1 MRWLGDDMLN
11 IKDLH
16 VQIQDKEILKGLNLK
31 IKPGEVHVLMGV
43 NGSGKSTL
51 VKAISSHYDC
61 TINSGS
67 ITYKQKDLLKLD
79 ASSRANEG
87 IFMSFQNPI
96 EIPGVNN
103 MYFLKTALNEKRK
116 YHNKEELNAASFLKL
131 IREKMNKFNLDEK
144 ILKRDLNE
152 GFSGG
157 EKKRNELLQLLVLE
171 PDLLLLDEIDSGL
184 DIDAIKKVALGI
196 NSLLDKK
203 RSVLMITHHN
213 RMCELIK
220 PDFVHILSDGK
231 IIKTGDY
238 KLAIELEKT
247 GFKDF
252 GAKNETN

>member
-1 MRWLGDDMLN
+1 MLD

-16 VQIQDKEILKGLNLK
+16 VQIGDKDILKGLNLN

-43 NGSGKSTL
+43 NGAGKSTL

-61 TINSGS
+61 IVKKGN
-67 ITYKQKDLLKLD
+67 ITYKQKDLLELD
-79 ASSRANEG
+79 ATHRANEG

-116 YHNKEELNAASFLKL
+116 YKNQEEVNAASFLKL
-131 IREKMNKFNLDEK
+131 IREKMAKFNLDEK
-144 ILKRDLNE
+144 ILKRNLNE

-184 DIDAIKKVALGI
+184 DIDAIKTVASGI
-196 NSLLDKK
+196 NSLLDGK
-203 RSVLMITHHN
+203 RSILMITHYD
-213 RMCELIK
+213 RMLELVK
-220 PDFVHILSDGK
+220 PDFVHILSEGK
-231 IIKTGDY
+231 IVKTGDY
-238 KLAIELEKT
+238 SLAIELEKT
-247 GFKDF
+247 GFK
-252 GAKNETN
+252 GVANETN